1 MWTFPQ
7 KGKRRLFGSE
17 RGTAAVEV
25 ALLLPWIV
33 MSFVAVL
40 DFGFSA
46 YALIATQSAARI
58 AATWGSANS
67 ANATALTPALA
78 CGTYAL
84 PQFRYAPTPVA
95 ACGGSLSA
103 TPDSDYIGANGTG
116 AGRIPYV
123 KVAVGYTV
131 NLIAIPGLMPGSITI
146 NRTVYMPVRQ

>member
-1 MWTFPQ
+1 MRDSQ
-7 KGKRRLFGSE
+7 YRGKRRRFGSE

-33 MSFVAVL
+33 VSFIAVL

-46 YALIATQSAARI
+46 YALIATQNAARV
-58 AATWGSANS
+58 AATWGSASQSNS
-67 ANATALTPALA
+67 DALMASSSLA

-84 PQFRYAPTPVA
+84 PLFKYAPTPVT
-95 ACGGSLSA
+95 ACGSTLSA
-103 TPDSDYIGANGTG
+103 TPNHDDMTGTVDV
-116 AGRIPYV
+116 PYV

-131 NLIAIPGLMPGSITI
+131 NLIAIPGIMPGSITI